1 MNSKIFVGNLGF
13 SVSEAMLEAFIREF
27 GINVE
32 KVDII
37 RDAYTGRS
45 RGFGFVQLG
54 GGQDVAEAIS
64 MLNGRN
70 LEGRPLNVNEA
81 LERTA
86 NRSFR
91 RGSPGGGGGGRE
103 RGRGRF

>member
-13 SVSEAMLEAFIREF
+13 NVSEAMLEAFIREF
-27 GINVE
+27 GINVD

-54 GGQDVAEAIS
+54 QGQDVGEAIS

-81 LERTA
+81 RERT

-91 RGSPGGGGGGRE
+91 REGPGGGGGRD
-103 RGRGRF
+103 RGRF